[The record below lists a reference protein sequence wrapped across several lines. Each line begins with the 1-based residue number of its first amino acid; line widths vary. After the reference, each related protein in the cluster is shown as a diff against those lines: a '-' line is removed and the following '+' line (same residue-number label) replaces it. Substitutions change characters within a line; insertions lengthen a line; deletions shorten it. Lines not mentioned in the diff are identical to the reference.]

1 MCTSSPRPEPR
12 VGKTR
17 GWYEDCTIL
26 HTLEA
31 ITRPHDLLGLCA
43 VVLLLGLRHGFDA
56 DHLATIDALTRHH
69 LQRGDARARWVGALF
84 SLGHGAV
91 VIVVALAVSQLTS
104 RWQVPA
110 WLMAFGAWTSIAV
123 LLLLAMLNIASLR
136 RVAPHGH
143 ARLIGLRGRWLV
155 WTGRAGTPAAAAIGA
170 LFALSFD
177 TLSLAAL
184 VAVSASQHGGWQGAL
199 QCALV
204 FTLGML
210 AVDGLNGLWITR
222 LLRRSDRRAFIAS
235 RWMGWAVVVVSLLTA
250 ALGAAG
256 QLSTAG
262 VALPELVPG
271 AIVVGVLL
279 LAFVAGSLDA
289 GERV

>member
-1 MCTSSPRPEPR
+1 MDA
-12 VGKTR
+12 V
-17 GWYEDCTIL
+17 
-26 HTLEA
+26 TL
-31 ITRPHDLLGLCA
+31 PHDLLGLCA

-56 DHLATIDALTRHH
+56 DHLSTIDALTRHH
-69 LQRGDARARWVGALF
+69 LQRGEGRARWVGALF

-91 VIVVALAVSQLTS
+91 VVVVALGVSLLAS
-104 RWQVPA
+104 HWQVPA
-110 WLMAFGAWTSIAV
+110 WLMSFGAWTSIMVLV
-123 LLLLAMLNIASLR
+123 LLAGLNIASLR
-136 RVAPHGH
+136 RTPHHEH
-143 ARLIGLRGRWLV
+143 ACLVGLRGRWFGAA
-155 WTGRAGTPAAAAIGA
+155 GRGGMFAAAAIGA

-222 LLRRSDRRAFIAS
+222 LLRRSDRSALVAS
-235 RWMGWAVVVVSLLTA
+235 RWMGWAVVAVSLLTA

-256 QLSTAG
+256 QLTAAG
-262 VALPELVPG
+262 VALPELLPG
-271 AIVVGVLL
+271 SIVVGVLL
-279 LAFVAGSLDA
+279 LASTIGRIEADA
-289 GERV
+289 ATAAESRPAA